1 MAGWSRLQVNLEV
14 RKATGV
20 PFLGNLKDGMILPLI
35 WIEAGTNEVS
45 EQVLETFQSA
55 HFTAAKVEM
64 ALQWGSLVTMIL
76 SLCAIIACLWK
87 YRTEQ
92 DVGLRSNSFVHNN
105 LL

>member
-1 MAGWSRLQVNLEV
+1 MQVNLEV
-14 RKATGV
+14 RRATGV
-20 PFLGNLKDGMILPLI
+20 PFLGNLKDGTILPLI
-35 WIEAGTNEVS
+35 WLEVGTDEIP
-45 EQVLETFQSA
+45 EQLLETLQRA

-64 ALQWGSLVTMIL
+64 ALQWGSLITMIL

-92 DVGLRSNSFVHNN
+92 DAVLRSSSFIHNN